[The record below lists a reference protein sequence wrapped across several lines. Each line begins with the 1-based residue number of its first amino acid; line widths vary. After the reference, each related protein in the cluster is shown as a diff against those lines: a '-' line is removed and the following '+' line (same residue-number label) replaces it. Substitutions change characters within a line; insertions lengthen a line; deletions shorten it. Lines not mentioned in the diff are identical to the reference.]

1 MRKAL
6 DDALEHLTTNN
17 RIRSPLNA
25 SEPPLLKSTLKEK
38 DDEIVSLR
46 KQMCSLEETCKSDKK
61 IITSLET
68 RIEQDEPLLKVG
80 MDILRRKQEM
90 EKPKA
95 EGDMVVVERG
105 NKAAHFGSALADAS
119 RVVYGSVAE
128 ERTWYCGVYGIR
140 PFLVFQFGPRAPTF
154 VEVVDWHAAVKN
166 FQNNVKCDNS
176 NKFITQFK
184 MFVDDIKSKHKLLQA
199 AAEIE
204 TYLKDDQQG
213 KDHYKFLKL
222 SIGMQQSSSSTTI

>member
-1 MRKAL
+1 
-6 DDALEHLTTNN
+6 
-17 RIRSPLNA
+17 
-25 SEPPLLKSTLKEK
+25 
-38 DDEIVSLR
+38 
-46 KQMCSLEETCKSDKK
+46 
-61 IITSLET
+61 
-68 RIEQDEPLLKVG
+68 
-80 MDILRRKQEM
+80 
-90 EKPKA
+90 
-95 EGDMVVVERG
+95 
-105 NKAAHFGSALADAS
+105 
-119 RVVYGSVAE
+119 
-128 ERTWYCGVYGIR
+128 
-140 PFLVFQFGPRAPTF
+140 VFQFGPRAPTF

-222 SIGMQQSSSSTTI
+222 WYEAAYTMHKKRRANS